1 MFFFITLRNQGLQC
15 PSTPGMV
22 VLFGV
27 IGNNHDYD
35 DDDGDD
41 DQLVII
47 LVTVTVTV
55 TVTIMVM
62 AVTVTVT
69 STPSCSCCSSSFSIS
84 ICNNVYNQT
93 FLSELK
99 KQQHIYGIWLR
110 EVPLAWQDSQQ
121 WQQINIFMNS
131 FTWTSSP
138 LYCSILSRKSFTIT
152 FIQSLTNILFKEK
165 WFKNQTWRVLML

>member
-1 MFFFITLRNQGLQC
+1 
-15 PSTPGMV
+15 MV

-47 LVTVTVTV
+47 LVTVTV

-99 KQQHIYGIWLR
+99 KKTYLWHLASGGSTCLARQPTMTTDKHFHEFFHLDQFSVVLLN
-110 EVPLAWQDSQQ
+110 PLSKV
-121 WQQINIFMNS
+121 IHNHLHTKFNKHS
-131 FTWTSSP
+131 F
-138 LYCSILSRKSFTIT
+138 
-152 FIQSLTNILFKEK
+152 
-165 WFKNQTWRVLML
+165 